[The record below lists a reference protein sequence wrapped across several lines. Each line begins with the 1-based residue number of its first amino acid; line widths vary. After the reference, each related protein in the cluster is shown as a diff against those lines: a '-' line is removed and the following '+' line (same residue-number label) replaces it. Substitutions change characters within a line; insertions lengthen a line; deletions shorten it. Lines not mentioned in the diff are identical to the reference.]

1 MIQKLANLPQRAS
14 EISEEEKE
22 AAKKVLKAFKE
33 FLHALWSAKQHDDR
47 LINVF
52 EKNEDTD
59 PTALFEIRHLLRRF
73 QKEVKE
79 KYTKLIFM
87 FAGKKDEDMKLI
99 EKGIIHLL
107 QPLEKDTKT
116 RQIKIAM
123 QDAMQQLS
131 EFVEEFL
138 ELFENFN
145 DKDQIKNII
154 SVSKKSEKIIKSIEN
169 VIEKQMRP
177 HFEKNILGTK
187 KIGSIR
193 GRIRRRAR
201 LISMLEA

>member
-1 MIQKLANLPQRAS
+1 MELA
-14 EISEEEKE
+14 
-22 AAKKVLKAFKE
+22 
-33 FLHALWSAKQHDDR
+33 
-47 LINVF
+47 
-52 EKNEDTD
+52 
-59 PTALFEIRHLLRRF
+59 
-73 QKEVKE
+73 
-79 KYTKLIFM
+79 
-87 FAGKKDEDMKLI
+87 

-116 RQIKIAM
+116 RQIKTAL

-138 ELFENFN
+138 ELFEDFN
-145 DKDQIKNII
+145 SKDQVKNII
-154 SVSKKSEKIIKSIEN
+154 TVSKKSEKIIQSIEN
-169 VIEKQMRP
+169 IIEKQMKP

-201 LISMLEA
+201 LICMLGA

>member
-1 MIQKLANLPQRAS
+1 MVKKLANLPQRAS
-14 EISEEEKE
+14 EISEEEKK
-22 AAKKVLKAFKE
+22 AAKEVLKAFKG
-33 FLHALWSAKQHDDR
+33 FLHALWAARQHDDR

-52 EKNEDTD
+52 EKNEETD
-59 PTALFEIRHLLRRF
+59 PAALFEIRHLLRRF
-73 QKEVKE
+73 QKEVKD

-87 FAGKKDEDMKLI
+87 FAGKKDENMELA

-116 RQIKIAM
+116 RQIKTAL

-138 ELFENFN
+138 ELFEDFN
-145 DKDQIKNII
+145 SKDQVKNII
-154 SVSKKSEKIIKSIEN
+154 TVSKKSEKIIQSIEN
-169 VIEKQMRP
+169 IIEKQMKP

-201 LISMLEA
+201 LICMLGA

>member
-1 MIQKLANLPQRAS
+1 MVTKLANLPQRAS
-14 EISEEEKE
+14 EISEEEKQ
-22 AAKKVLKAFKE
+22 AAKEVLKAFKV
-33 FLHALWSAKQHDDR
+33 FLHALWSARQHDER

-52 EKNEDTD
+52 EKNEGADTA
-59 PTALFEIRHLLRRF
+59 ALFEIRHLLRRF
-73 QKEVKE
+73 QKEVKD

-87 FAGKKDEDMKLI
+87 FAGKKDENMELV
-99 EKGIIHLL
+99 EKGLIHLL

-116 RQIKIAM
+116 RQIKSAL

-138 ELFENFN
+138 ELFEDFN
-145 DKDQIKNII
+145 SKDQIKNII
-154 SVSKKSEKIIKSIEN
+154 SVSKESEKIMQSIEN
-169 VIEKQMRP
+169 IIEKQMRP
-177 HFEKNILGTK
+177 HFEKNILGAK

-201 LISMLEA
+201 LIEMLEA

>member
-1 MIQKLANLPQRAS
+1 MVQKLANLPQRAS
-14 EISEEEKE
+14 EISEEEKK
-22 AAKKVLKAFKE
+22 AAKEVLKAFKG
-33 FLHALWSAKQHDDR
+33 FLHAMWAAKQHDDR

-52 EKNEDTD
+52 EKNEETDTA
-59 PTALFEIRHLLRRF
+59 ALFEIRHLLRRF

-87 FAGKKDEDMKLI
+87 FAGKKDENMELK

-116 RQIKIAM
+116 RQIKSAL

-138 ELFENFN
+138 ELFEDFN
-145 DKDQIKNII
+145 SKDQVKNII
-154 SVSKKSEKIIKSIEN
+154 GVSKKSEKIIQSIEN
-169 VIEKQMRP
+169 IIEKQMKP

-187 KIGSIR
+187 KVGSIR